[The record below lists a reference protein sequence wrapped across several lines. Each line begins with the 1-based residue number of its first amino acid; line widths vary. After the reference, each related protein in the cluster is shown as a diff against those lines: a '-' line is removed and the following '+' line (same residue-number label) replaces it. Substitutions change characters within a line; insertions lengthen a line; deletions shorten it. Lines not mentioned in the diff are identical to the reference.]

1 MEESS
6 PKSRWSSE
14 RYTNLHIPSYIPP
27 ELLLY
32 DEGQFLRA
40 FLLRVLSIDLNRF
53 IETRRCEDYFTNIP
67 VTPIYN
73 AEGQRTNTPDELVAD
88 KRLKVM
94 DELTNLLRQHSE
106 LEMQA
111 KYQKGIVRK
120 RYFSKEEMDNG
131 AYGAILG
138 ARGMVHQ
145 ELERTTNCK
154 IVLAGRGITNPLKD
168 TSGNAAQIALEEPHA
183 RITAP
188 TEQALQH
195 AMERI
200 EWILSDDPEALEF
213 RENNRRRMAQI
224 EGRYDP
230 RTWVSLTEKNANA
243 MRRTGKKRDR
253 DEAEA
258 EAEVETQ
265 LDADVQEFLD
275 EL

>member
-1 MEESS
+1 MGENRR
-6 PKSRWSSE
+6 PSRWSSE
-14 RYTNLHIPSYIPP
+14 RYTNLFVPNYIPP
-27 ELLLY
+27 ELMLY

-40 FLLRVLSIDLNRF
+40 FLLRVLSIDLNRL
-53 IETRRCEDYFTNIP
+53 IETKRCGDYFINIP
-67 VTPIYN
+67 LVPEYN
-73 AEGQRTNTPDELVAD
+73 SEGQRTNTPDELVAE

-106 LEMQA
+106 LELNA
-111 KYQKGIVRK
+111 KTQKEVVRK
-120 RYFSKEEMDNG
+120 RYFTQEEMDNG

-145 ELERTTNCK
+145 ELERLTKCK
-154 IVLAGRGITNPLKD
+154 IVLAGRGITNALKD
-168 TSGNAAQIALEEPHA
+168 TSANAARVALEDPHA

-188 TEQALQH
+188 NEQALQH

-213 RENNRRRMAQI
+213 RENNRKRMAQI

-230 RTWVSLTEKNANA
+230 RTWVSLAERNAKNPRRMGEK
-243 MRRTGKKRDR
+243 REREE
-253 DEAEA
+253 EAKE
-258 EAEVETQ
+258 E
-265 LDADVQEFLD
+265 LDADLQEFLD